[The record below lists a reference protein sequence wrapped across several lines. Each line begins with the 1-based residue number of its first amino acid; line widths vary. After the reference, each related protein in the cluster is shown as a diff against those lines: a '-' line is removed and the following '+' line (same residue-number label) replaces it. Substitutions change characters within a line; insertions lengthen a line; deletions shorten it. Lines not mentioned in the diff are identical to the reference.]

1 MAAHQPVPKS
11 AANLAIRL
19 QALRIT
25 LIQVDLQA
33 AIEFAG
39 RWSEAGRWR
48 HLLGPHN
55 PAPPNPS
62 PTPASQ
68 CLQSALVLA
77 PRYPE
82 HPVFAWLM
90 QKPRFKALLNE
101 FSLKQMKGVR
111 SGQIVHCPAL
121 WVRGDKTTQACKQ
134 PACPSCMLAHPA
146 CLPILMQVYAAQ
158 RTPSQDDKLDRISKG
173 LGAQT
178 RAMLASLTGG
188 QLPAEVGKS
197 LQATATVLCE
207 DRLPD
212 DEVMRQRAAR
222 LGAWQAA
229 ARRGIAAAQRG
240 DAWADVQQLDR
251 EEQTA
256 SEVDLDQ
263 LALVALSMEG
273 EMWRCR

>member
-1 MAAHQPVPKS
+1 
-11 AANLAIRL
+11 
-19 QALRIT
+19 
-25 LIQVDLQA
+25 
-33 AIEFAG
+33 
-39 RWSEAGRWR
+39 
-48 HLLGPHN
+48 
-55 PAPPNPS
+55 
-62 PTPASQ
+62 
-68 CLQSALVLA
+68 
-77 PRYPE
+77 
-82 HPVFAWLM
+82 
-90 QKPRFKALLNE
+90 
-101 FSLKQMKGVR
+101 
-111 SGQIVHCPAL
+111 
-121 WVRGDKTTQACKQ
+121 
-134 PACPSCMLAHPA
+134 
-146 CLPILMQVYAAQ
+146 MQVYAAQ